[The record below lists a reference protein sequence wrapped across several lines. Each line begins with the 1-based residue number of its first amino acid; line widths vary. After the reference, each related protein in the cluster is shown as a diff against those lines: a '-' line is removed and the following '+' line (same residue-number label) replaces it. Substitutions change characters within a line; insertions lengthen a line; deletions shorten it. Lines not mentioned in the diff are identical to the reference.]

1 MEISRKVYEKDILK
15 IKDCIKRFAQAATS
29 KLLQFNGILWPE
41 I

>member
-1 MEISRKVYEKDILK
+1 MEISRKVYAQDILK
-15 IKDCIKRFAQAATS
+15 LQDCIKRFAQAATS